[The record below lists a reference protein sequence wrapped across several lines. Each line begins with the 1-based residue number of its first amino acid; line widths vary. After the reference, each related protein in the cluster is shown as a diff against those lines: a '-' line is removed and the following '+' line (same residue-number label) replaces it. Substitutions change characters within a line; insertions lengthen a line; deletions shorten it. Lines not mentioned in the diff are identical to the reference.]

1 MELLCK
7 CEYEGSSWK
16 EAKFVIDN
24 LRVNTETVYG
34 NVKADSITLY
44 FDGKEYQNTCENWA
58 GFSYNAAD
66 MLEFL
71 INSYLREEKGI
82 VFDKTWGTVFADLN
96 KFKEKKDGLIT
107 KLPAIDVNE
116 RVIYKLIYA
125 TTRNLFYDCGGMVL
139 MLNSDGEVL
148 TDVDSF
154 FEQDLTAEICSV
166 LKGEVTC
173 TYCSDRIE
181 KLIAKAGGKEGFLDK
196 NDYSTG
202 L

>member
-1 MELLCK
+1 MELICK
-7 CEYEGSSWK
+7 CEQEGASWQ
-16 EAKFVIDN
+16 EARFVIDN
-24 LRVNTETVYG
+24 LRVNTETVYD

-44 FDGKEYQNTCENWA
+44 FDGKKYQNTCENWA

-66 MLEFL
+66 LLEFL

-82 VFDKTWGTVFADLN
+82 VFDKTWDTVFADLN

-116 RVIYKLIYA
+116 RVVYDLLYA
-125 TTRNLFYDCGGMVL
+125 TTRNLFYDCGMVL
-139 MLNSDGEVL
+139 MLNSNGEVN
-148 TDVDSF
+148 TEVDSL
-154 FEQDLTAEICSV
+154 FELELKTEICSV
-166 LKGEVTC
+166 LKGEVAC

-181 KLIAKAGGKEGFLDK
+181 KLIAEAGGKEGFLDK
-196 NDYSTG
+196 NDYYKD

>member
-1 MELLCK
+1 MELICK
-7 CEYEGSSWK
+7 CEQEGASWK
-16 EAKFVIDN
+16 EARFVIDN

-44 FDGKEYQNTCENWA
+44 FDGKKYQNTCESWS

-66 MLEFL
+66 LLEFL

-82 VFDKTWGTVFADLN
+82 VFDKTWDTVFADLN

-116 RVIYKLIYA
+116 RVVYDLIYA
-125 TTRNLFYDCGGMVL
+125 TSRNLFYDCGMVL
-139 MLNSDGEVL
+139 MLNRDGEIL
-148 TDVDSF
+148 TEMDNYFDQ
-154 FEQDLTAEICSV
+154 ELKKEICGV

-173 TYCSDRIE
+173 IYCSDRIE
-181 KLIAKAGGKEGFLDK
+181 KFIAKEGGKEGFLDK
-196 NDYSTG
+196 HDYYKD